1 MAIQRAKYTPK
12 IKNPLIINGEQFPY
26 AYSLESVAD
35 LTIRAKAEKRGYSHG
50 STITG
55 DGYIDGKKIKLGFL
69 ISGKTQD
76 DYDYKLNEL
85 LRIFYQRNYTLS
97 AGPDNGFYNVAC
109 MASSKAKWVKGYQGL
124 RAEVDIT
131 LLLADPF
138 RYAETEA
145 KKAFAFTEPT
155 NQNKAI
161 SIYNAGSV
169 DVPLIIELIP
179 TKSMANV
186 TISHKESERS
196 MRVADTLLTAP
207 ATLTVDTKAGTVRR
221 DSYNAINAFSGQFL
235 TAQPGQNTFYYNGS
249 AGQVIIRWRDRW
261 LA

>member
-1 MAIQRAKYTPK
+1 MAINDKCYPVY
-12 IKNPLIINGEQFPY
+12 NDDNSVPLIVNGERLPY
-26 AYSLESVAD
+26 KYSLESVAD

-50 STITG
+50 STVTG

-109 MASSKAKWVKGYQGL
+109 MASSKAKWVKGYQGY
-124 RAEVDIT
+124 RADVDVT

-138 RYAETEA
+138 RYADDEKQASADVGGEST
-145 KKAFAFTEPT
+145 TI
-155 NQNKAI
+155 NVV
-161 SIYNAGSV
+161 NAGSA
-169 DVPLIIELIP
+169 DVPLIVELIP
-179 TKSMANV
+179 TLTMADV
-186 TISHKESERS
+186 TIKHVESGRA

-221 DSYNAINAFSGQFL
+221 DINNAINAFSGQFL
-235 TAQPGQNTFYYNGS
+235 TAQPGQNTYEIKGS
-249 AGQVIIRWRDRW
+249 AGKVVIRWRDRW

>member
-12 IKNPLIINGEQFPY
+12 IKNQLIINGERLPY

-97 AGPDNGFYNVAC
+97 TGPDNGFYNVAC

-138 RYAETEA
+138 RYAETEI
-145 KKAFAFTEPT
+145 TGNVT
-155 NQNKAI
+155 LSQNKGKLEI
-161 SIYNAGSV
+161 INNGSV
-169 DVPLIIELIP
+169 DVPLSIELIP
-179 TKSMANV
+179 TESMADV
-186 TISHKESERS
+186 TVKHVESGRA
-196 MRVADTLLTAP
+196 MRIADTLLTAP
-207 ATLTVDTKAGTVRR
+207 ATLIVDTKAGTVRR
-221 DSYNAINAFSGQFL
+221 GTFNAINAFSGQFL
-235 TAQPGQNTFYYNGS
+235 TAKPGRNNYEISGS
-249 AGQVIIRWRDRW
+249 DGKVIFKWRNRW

>member
-12 IKNPLIINGEQFPY
+12 IKNQLIINGERLPY

-109 MASSKAKWVKGYQGL
+109 MASGKAKWVKGYQGL

-145 KKAFAFTEPT
+145 KKACAFTEPT

-179 TKSMANV
+179 TKSMADV
-186 TISHKESERS
+186 TVKHVESGRA
-196 MRVADTLLTAP
+196 MRIADTLLTAP
-207 ATLTVDTKAGTVRR
+207 ATLIVDTKAGTVRR
-221 DSYNAINAFSGQFL
+221 GTFNAINAFSGQFL
-235 TAQPGQNTFYYNGS
+235 TAKPGRNNYEISGS
-249 AGQVIIRWRDRW
+249 DGKVVFKWRNRW